1 MGRFIGRNYRTG
13 VKRVKITYAD
23 GHWRQYTSLDPK
35 GGTIRGTHRITRD
48 TIAFTTDMTT
58 GMFDMF
64 LPETEQRTH
73 RQESYV
79 LDNVVVCDPESES
92 VQKAYNSKFIVS
104 EVEIEFVNN
113 NVRIYGIDKAADVE
127 TIYKELLEYEK
138 SGNLPDSAM
147 ATAAALLDDDMDT
160 L

>member
-1 MGRFIGRNYRTG
+1 MGSFIGRNYRTG
-13 VKRVKITYAD
+13 VKRVKVTYAD
-23 GHWRQYTSLDPK
+23 GHWRQYTSLEPR
-35 GGTIRGTHRITRD
+35 GGRIVGVHKVTS
-48 TIAFTTDMTT
+48 TLLSFTTDMPTA
-58 GMFDMF
+58 MFDMF
-64 LPETEQRTH
+64 LPETGKRTH

-79 LDNVVVCDPESES
+79 MDGVSVCSPEVAEEHNYSP
-92 VQKAYNSKFIVS
+92 KFVVS

-113 NVRIYGIDKAADVE
+113 NVRVYGINKAADVE
-127 TIYKELLEYEK
+127 TIYKELREYER